1 MPKNLLE
8 DGTVLT
14 LGLVGAVAAAGALA
28 NRSGSRSYME
38 TMMREERARLLK
50 SVGKHRIISERASLD
65 TDRGQIRLHVGDI
78 LVPVDMTPSGEMR
91 LVVWSRERDGARGT
105 ASSASWGGGFSD
117 NDAVRVD

>member
-1 MPKNLLE
+1 MSKILE

-28 NRSGSRSYME
+28 NRSGSRSYLE

-50 SVGKHRIISERASLD
+50 TVGKRRIISERASLN
-65 TDRGQIRLHVGDI
+65 TGREQIQLHVGDI

-91 LVVWSRERDGARGT
+91 LVVWERERDGARGT
-105 ASSASWGGGFSD
+105 ASPESWGGGFSD
-117 NDAVRVD
+117 YDAVRVD